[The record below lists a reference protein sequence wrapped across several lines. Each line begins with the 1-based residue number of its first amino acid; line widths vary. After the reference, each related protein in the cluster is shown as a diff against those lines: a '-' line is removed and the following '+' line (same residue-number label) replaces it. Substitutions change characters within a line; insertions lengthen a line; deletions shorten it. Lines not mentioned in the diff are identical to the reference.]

1 MALRSTARSGTTGH
15 PANLLALS
23 FPAEREANR
32 KWQRCGSWREAA
44 PLCKGCRR
52 QEYWSGLPFPSTWY
66 LPRPG
71 IEPVSPVL
79 ADRLFTTESA
89 KPFPLV
95 LSAQDSLGPT
105 AAYLAARAQA
115 KRP

>member
-1 MALRSTARSGTTGH
+1 MVPGEKQRLCARDVAGKNTG
-15 PANLLALS
+15 A
-23 FPAEREANR
+23 
-32 KWQRCGSWREAA
+32 
-44 PLCKGCRR
+44 GCH
-52 QEYWSGLPFPSTWY
+52 FPSAWY

-95 LSAQDSLGPT
+95 LSAQDSLGST

>member
-1 MALRSTARSGTTGH
+1 MQVSLVATHG
-15 PANLLALS
+15 LS
-23 FPAEREANR
+23 S
-32 KWQRCGSWREAA
+32 CGSWALECG
-44 PLCKGCRR
+44 LSGCGTWT
-52 QEYWSGLPFPSTWY
+52 QLPCGMWD